1 MSENPPTIDE
11 LFKLAAES
19 LRFDFEKIRKEIQ
32 HYPTYGQ
39 EGEELLIKF
48 LINHL
53 PRRFSAT
60 SGFVID
66 SENKVSKQSDVLIYD
81 AENRPVYRAGERAQ
95 IIPADSV
102 AAVIEVKAKLNKSE
116 LEDAAKKVASVK
128 SLKRTPVTN
137 IDQPVTFS
145 DLIIST
151 SLGVVFAFDSET
163 SLRTL
168 ADNLKA
174 VNRDLP
180 RAHWIDVIVVLGKGM
195 ISYCMKFPGEDR
207 TGLIMPEASE
217 DFIIPPCYIHL
228 SVFEDVP
235 YALNGF
241 FISLMS
247 VLAFF
252 RKRTTIPMND
262 LLKGSDHLFTNI
274 CNYWYDTKRQ
284 LVEVPKSQ
292 EGKGK
297 DPLFGFD
304 VFHKYGNQII
314 ARYRVF
320 EWADGFVYETIP
332 PSLEALQILRAI
344 VNVKSKEKF
353 TVVPTQG
360 GVVAISTL
368 LKERP
373 ADPSEI
379 IDLIPKHFPV
389 RIEIR
394 K

>member
-1 MSENPPTIDE
+1 MSENFPTIDE
-11 LFKLAAES
+11 LFKLAAEG
-19 LRFDFEKIRKEIQ
+19 LKFEFEKIRKEVQ
-32 HYPTYGQ
+32 HYLSSGQ

-48 LINHL
+48 LNNHL

-66 SENKVSKQSDVLIYD
+66 SENRVSKQSDVLIYD
-81 AENRPVYRAGERAQ
+81 AENSPVYRVGEKAQ
-95 IIPADSV
+95 ILPADSV

-145 DLIIST
+145 DLIISA

-174 VNRDLP
+174 INKGLP

-195 ISYCMKFPGEDR
+195 ISYCMKLPGEDR
-207 TGLIMPEASE
+207 TGLVMPEASE

-228 SVFEDVP
+228 SVFEDAP

-252 RKRTTIPMND
+252 RKRTTIPLID

-284 LVEVPKSQ
+284 LIEVPKSQ
-292 EGKGK
+292 EGKVN
-297 DPLFGFD
+297 PLFGFD

-332 PSLEALQILRAI
+332 PSPEALQILRAI
-344 VNVKSKEKF
+344 VNIKSKERF

-368 LKERP
+368 LKEKP
-373 ADPSEI
+373 AELSEI
-379 IDLIPKHFPV
+379 IDLIPKYFTV
-389 RIEIR
+389 RIEAR

>member
-1 MSENPPTIDE
+1 MSESAPTIDE
-11 LFKLAAES
+11 LFKLAAEGLKS
-19 LRFDFEKIRKEIQ
+19 EFEKIRKEVQ
-32 HYPTYGQ
+32 HYPTSGQ

-48 LINHL
+48 LNNHL
-53 PRRFSAT
+53 PRRFFAT

-81 AENRPVYRAGERAQ
+81 AENSAVYRAGKNQ
-95 IIPADSV
+95 ILPADSV

-145 DLIIST
+145 NLIINA

-174 VNRDLP
+174 INKGLP

-228 SVFEDVP
+228 SVFEDAP
-235 YALNGF
+235 YALNSF

-252 RKRTTIPMND
+252 RKRTTISLND
-262 LLKGSDHLFTNI
+262 LLKGSDHLPTNI
-274 CNYWYDTKRQ
+274 CNYWYDTNRQ

-304 VFHKYGNQII
+304 VFHKCGNQII
-314 ARYRVF
+314 ARYKVF
-320 EWADGFVYETIP
+320 EWADGFVYEIIP
-332 PSLEALQILRAI
+332 HSPEALQILRKI
-344 VNVKSKEKF
+344 VNIKSKEKF

-360 GVVAISTL
+360 GAVAISTL
-368 LKERP
+368 LKEKP
-373 ADPSEI
+373 AVLSEI
-379 IDLIPKHFPV
+379 IDLIPKYFPV
-389 RIEIR
+389 RIEVR